1 MRRRVRDNGIPE
13 TLATFRADDWPA
25 VDERDAYELWRTAR
39 RAHEERH
46 GWPGGSLDRLM
57 VESDVRAALRR
68 GCLLPWNRSDEELQ
82 AVAARM
88 ARLYGRR
95 PGILVHPESRR
106 RTSDHRIN

>member
-13 TLATFRADDWPA
+13 TLATFNRDDWPA
-25 VDERDAYELWRTAR
+25 GDERDAYELWRSAR
-39 RAHEERH
+39 RAHEDEH
-46 GWPGGSLDRLM
+46 GWPGGSLARLM

-68 GCLLPWNRSDEELQ
+68 ACLLPWNRSSEELE

-95 PGILVHPESRR
+95 PGILVHPQPRR
-106 RTSDHRIN
+106 NSDHRIN